1 MGNRRLE
8 GQHCDENEYQDDFA
22 EFLYEE
28 EPSDNIDMVEQRAQP
43 QINNEQ
49 SSPQTPLHINIAS
62 ARTPATKQ
70 VIQIS
75 SQSSPDIGMNSP
87 RIAQMR
93 EPNQHAQTE
102 ERQYSMTRIIDSL
115 NASGNFSGTRHNL
128 YRPKRIVHPSK
139 YKSSPNDN
147 YTRHQ
152 TISAAELNRYNNILS
167 IGETQQYKYKFADLM
182 DNVKVTWSSLS
193 KSLSPR
199 GVVDTYVLNA
209 YAKKIANDQ
218 NNKENE
224 YRNFYFFHRT
234 SVYFLKNWEGAGKE
248 EDYKNC
254 ARQAFTFARNK
265 KPLHYYDLLIFPCL
279 YDNHWFVF
287 TVDIKGHHFIFLD
300 SIYDENSKYHKKIQG
315 LLIPGFI
322 AIWEEFSDVEKDF
335 SKFDIQYPP
344 ITRQNN
350 GHDCGIYAMKCMEW
364 WNPRMH
370 LKDIIRPEYIP
381 NMRKQ
386 IANDLLF
393 SEYNSQ
399 EEAKMLARSFNPT
412 KHGKYARQ
420 L

>member
-1 MGNRRLE
+1 
-8 GQHCDENEYQDDFA
+8 
-22 EFLYEE
+22 
-28 EPSDNIDMVEQRAQP
+28 
-43 QINNEQ
+43 
-49 SSPQTPLHINIAS
+49 
-62 ARTPATKQ
+62 
-70 VIQIS
+70 
-75 SQSSPDIGMNSP
+75 
-87 RIAQMR
+87 MR

-115 NASGNFSGTRHNL
+115 NASGNCSGTRHNL

-139 YKSSPNDN
+139 YKSSPYDN

-152 TISAAELNRYNNILS
+152 TISAAELNHYNNILS
-167 IGETQQYKYKFADLM
+167 IGETQQYKNKFAVLM

-193 KSLSPR
+193 KYLSPR

-224 YRNFYFFHRT
+224 YMNFYFFHRT

-248 EDYKNC
+248 EDYENC
-254 ARQAFTFARNK
+254 ARQAFTLARNK

-287 TVDIKGHHFIFLD
+287 TVDIKGHHFVFLD

-322 AIWEEFSDVEKDF
+322 AMWEEFSDVEKDF
-335 SKFDIQYPP
+335 SKFDIQYPQ

-370 LKDIIRPEYIP
+370 LKDMIRPEYIP
-381 NMRKQ
+381 NMSKQ
-386 IANDLLF
+386 VANDLLF
-393 SEYNSQ
+393 S
-399 EEAKMLARSFNPT
+399 
-412 KHGKYARQ
+412 
-420 L
+420 